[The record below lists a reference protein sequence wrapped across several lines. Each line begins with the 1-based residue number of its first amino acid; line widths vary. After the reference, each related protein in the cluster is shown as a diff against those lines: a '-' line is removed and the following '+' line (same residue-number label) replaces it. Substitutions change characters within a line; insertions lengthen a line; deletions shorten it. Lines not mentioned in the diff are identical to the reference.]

1 MFTPDVN
8 RPKLVEHEGR
18 RALIE
23 WQETSFIGPGKLHGF
38 YLDDPSTDRTF
49 TEQSLTPIVDVTD
62 GMEGQML
69 RFILADRWLDKGGS
83 EGFSMALRANVD
95 FSSYQLRPLLKFFNE
110 ANRRVLIADETGLG
124 KTIEAGMILS
134 EILASKGPESC
145 IVILCP
151 KSVRYKWIWELR
163 SKFGIRASK
172 SNFKDFNEYSVP
184 QGIHVITHDA
194 SREQDS
200 IQLPNGKIDLLIIDE
215 IHNFIGRSGNQKR
228 RGRALDLSKASNGVI
243 GLSATPIQLEE
254 RDLQLILDLIAPGEH
269 SSSIWNNQAKIQ
281 VSVNRIMAAQRKGE
295 GAKHEDVNNLRDV
308 WPPNLSFKTEILHEP
323 LTPDLWNQ
331 AEADIRALGPIG
343 KRMTRARARDPD
355 VKGPNGKPLFRDRR
369 VETHR
374 VEKGPYSSLIDE
386 VDGFLQE
393 NMHFS
398 NRRQFYSL
406 PAAVFGIL
414 NNERLEADVPF
425 ELMNR
430 IYQEMPNKGPKQE
443 KLLEIIRELS
453 NRKDITKTVVFTHWR
468 PTFFYLNEI
477 LQGRSFNLFSINPNY
492 DDKQISDV
500 TTRFSKC
507 EGYAVL
513 LVTDRMS
520 EGVDLEMANSIIN
533 IDLPYNPAKL
543 QQRIGRLDRYIQ
555 ESDFIEIHNL
565 VLKDSFEERQV
576 DILENRLNVFEA
588 MIGGYEAI
596 ISPNEE
602 EDEWSQDYIDS
613 KLNGAGDLQRLA
625 ESSVV
630 LRVID
635 SALDNII
642 GEKQREIHPVHSNL
656 YRIIKRAIEVL
667 GGKATYDSDNHEL
680 KLVIKDSLRNR
691 LLNSKN
697 FIPWNDGKVNAAFE
711 SVNDDGEIIIQMKGR
726 NATFGPFDPFLIAC
740 ENLLWSLEE
749 VDSEKKNNHDE
760 RNNFLIGSKTS
771 SPRWCLLDIVILND
785 IYSLIHEGKLL
796 LGKNINYVD
805 EKAFIEVISD
815 GSRRI

>member
-1 MFTPDVN
+1 M
-8 RPKLVEHEGR
+8 
-18 RALIE
+18 
-23 WQETSFIGPGKLHGF
+23 
-38 YLDDPSTDRTF
+38 
-49 TEQSLTPIVDVTD
+49 
-62 GMEGQML
+62 
-69 RFILADRWLDKGGS
+69 
-83 EGFSMALRANVD
+83 
-95 FSSYQLRPLLKFFNE
+95 
-110 ANRRVLIADETGLG
+110 
-124 KTIEAGMILS
+124 
-134 EILASKGPESC
+134 
-145 IVILCP
+145 
-151 KSVRYKWIWELR
+151 RYKWIWELR

-184 QGIHVITHDA
+184 EGIHVITHDA

-200 IQLPNGKIDLLIIDE
+200 IQIPNGKIDLLIIDE

-254 RDLQLILDLIAPGEH
+254 HDLQLILDLIAPGEH
-269 SSSIWNNQAKIQ
+269 SSSIWNSQAKVQI
-281 VSVNRIMAAQRKGE
+281 SVNRIMAAQRKGE
-295 GAKHEDVNNLRDV
+295 GAKHEDIDNLRDV
-308 WPPNLSFKTEILHEP
+308 WPPELAFKPEMLHEP

-331 AEADIRALGPIG
+331 AEAEIRALGPIG

-374 VEKGPYSSLIDE
+374 VEKGTYSNLIDE

-398 NRRQFYSL
+398 NRRQFISL
-406 PAAVFGIL
+406 PAALFEIL
-414 NNERLEADVPF
+414 NNERLEADVPPH
-425 ELMNR
+425 LMNR
-430 IYQEMPNKGPKQE
+430 IYQEMTNKGPKQE
-443 KLLEIIRELS
+443 KLLDIIRELS
-453 NRKDITKTVVFTHWR
+453 NRKDITKTVVFTHWH
-468 PTFFYLNEI
+468 PTFFYLSEI
-477 LQGRSFNLFSINPNY
+477 LKDKGFKLFSINPNSC
-492 DDKQISDV
+492 DDKQISDI

-565 VLKDSFEERQV
+565 VLKDTFEERQV

-596 ISPNEE
+596 ISPNEDE
-602 EDEWSQDYIDS
+602 HEWSQDYIDS

-667 GGKATYDSDNHEL
+667 GGKATFDSDNHEL
-680 KLVIKDSLRNR
+680 RLVIKDSLRNR
-691 LLNSKN
+691 LLSSKN

-740 ENLLWSLEE
+740 ETLLWNVESMSGEIETTSEE
-749 VDSEKKNNHDE
+749 
-760 RNNFLIGSKTS
+760 FLYGDRDTDDRWIICEGDNLISTS
-771 SPRWCLLDIVILND
+771 SQKIVGEISGENIHIDSWKSND
-785 IYSLIHEGKLL
+785 GKIV
-796 LGKNINYVD
+796 GKGARKYD
-805 EKAFIEVISD
+805 
-815 GSRRI
+815 